1 MQVCQSIFRA
11 RVFSLVGLEA
21 IGPQLLQAAGSLLSL
36 CNGWPSRA
44 AGSKVFLCVGK
55 KNVVVA
61 KAGGQGL

>member
-1 MQVCQSIFRA
+1 MQW
-11 RVFSLVGLEA
+11 L
-21 IGPQLLQAAGSLLSL
+21 
-36 CNGWPSRA
+36 SRA